1 MSSKLKITQ
10 NRFYKSCETFVTK
23 LYKSHPL
30 MYRSL
35 HTIILRYKKKPS
47 DMVENFQKLIELIRN
62 DKTLINDMNKL
73 LHSNLKIPYL
83 VSVSEGDK
91 ARKMQFESKIQDCF
105 NILRNKNPMKLDRI
119 IDFLKE
125 NGDASK
131 DTLDLA
137 EILLKQL
144 KDILSDEHELYNEL
158 SKILNEWV
166 IAEKQKKQNDLM
178 ELEPDEYI
186 DETVIESIG
195 TKPIRSSKPIRPA
208 KKPMGMGGG
217 YGYTVGQGHGN
228 GQENAEAG
236 ENSNNFN
243 STTMGYNNVTAS
255 IPVAMKNEWQFFENV
270 KLKLSHVHY
279 EDLIKCVYLYSECV
293 ISSYELFT
301 LTKDLFK
308 DYEMFYIFR
317 DIMLSRENSRRKVT
331 PFFKPSGEIDISSNF
346 KGIKRENL
354 VFLNFFREFLRNFGI
369 IISLGFSLR

>member
-1 MSSKLKITQ
+1 
-10 NRFYKSCETFVTK
+10 
-23 LYKSHPL
+23 
-30 MYRSL
+30 
-35 HTIILRYKKKPS
+35 
-47 DMVENFQKLIELIRN
+47 MVENFQKLIELIRN

-166 IAEKQKKQNDLM
+166 IAEKQKKQNDLI

-195 TKPIRSSKPIRPA
+195 TKPIRSTKPIRPA
-208 KKPMGMGGG
+208 KKPLGMGSG
-217 YGYTVGQGHGN
+217 YGYAVGQGHGN

-346 KGIKRENL
+346 KGKKREN
-354 VFLNFFREFLRNFGI
+354 
-369 IISLGFSLR
+369 